1 MQAALDPAA
10 HRILGLNEVGH
21 ESGNDAFC
29 EGRDLPWLQDTA
41 DAGVWQEWGV
51 VYRDVVILDADGEAV
66 EVYNLTEN
74 RWGLSGRL
82 SGALTTCI
90 SPRHCGAHLALSKQA
105 LRRLGAPGL
114 DPQSVVQQGIADL
127 DVLPTGPLRQR
138 GAEALAR
145 QAQPRRRRLVARPP
159 ARAGLGGC
167 GDTAPRLRRPP
178 RPRGGPLCARG
189 SALRA
194 RR

>member
-21 ESGNDAFC
+21 ESGTAAFC

-74 RWGLSGRL
+74 DLADPDRYQEL
-82 SGALTTCI
+82 
-90 SPRHCGAHLALSKQA
+90 LALIE
-105 LRRLGAPGL
+105 GA
-114 DPQSVVQQGIADL
+114 
-127 DVLPTGPLRQR
+127 
-138 GAEALAR
+138 
-145 QAQPRRRRLVARPP
+145 
-159 ARAGLGGC
+159 GG
-167 GDTAPRLRRPP
+167 
-178 RPRGGPLCARG
+178 
-189 SALRA
+189 
-194 RR
+194 